1 LDSSETKYKMKP
13 VVKMIIK
20 LKIDFRRLVVLFEYF
35 FIRWKNKKNPN
46 SFDENLENYGES
58 DHS

>member
-1 LDSSETKYKMKP
+1 MKP

-20 LKIDFRRLVVLFEYF
+20 LRIDFRRLVVLFEYY
-35 FIRWKNKKNPN
+35 FIRWKNNKK
-46 SFDENLENYGES
+46 SKFIDENFDGDGDGES

>member
-1 LDSSETKYKMKP
+1 MKP

-20 LKIDFRRLVVLFEYF
+20 LKIDFRRLVILFEYYF
-35 FIRWKNKKNPN
+35 LRWKSNKKQNT
-46 SFDENLENYGES
+46 FGENFEDYDES